1 MIAEAD
7 VLWGMAVSFFLGN
20 HTHIQ
25 LPLKPC
31 VLEQW
36 VCTLFGGALNREII
50 ALLLPNSNFATVMNY
65 DVTI

>member
-1 MIAEAD
+1 MCCAEWLLA
-7 VLWGMAVSFFLGN
+7 FFLGN

-25 LPLKPC
+25 LPLKSC

-36 VCTLFGGALNREII
+36 VCTSFGGALNLEII